1 MKLFL
6 TALSLSLVSMA
17 CLNRTD
23 KEKNAISMTPSSQV
37 TPVNDNVSK
46 SAKPQTQINWLDS
59 SRSLG
64 KITEGEM
71 VKVSFRFVNSG
82 KSPLIIENVQASCG
96 CTVADYPKN
105 PIPPGVTGE
114 IVATF
119 NSNGRVGV
127 QKKNLTVYANTEPEV
142 HPLWFDLEVT
152 QPKK

>member
-6 TALSLSLVSMA
+6 TALSLSLVLVA
-17 CLNRTD
+17 CLNKTD
-23 KEKNAISMTPSSQV
+23 KEKKPISMTASSEV
-37 TPVNDNVSK
+37 TPVTRDVSK
-46 SAKPQTQINWLDS
+46 SAKPQTSIHWLDS

-64 KITEGEM
+64 KIAEGEM
-71 VKVSFRFVNSG
+71 VKVSFRFENSG
-82 KSPLIIENVQASCG
+82 NHPLIIENVQASCG

-105 PIPPGVTGE
+105 PIPQGGSGE

-119 NSNGRVGV
+119 NSNGRVGI
-127 QKKNLTVYANTEPEV
+127 QKKNLTVYANTEPQV